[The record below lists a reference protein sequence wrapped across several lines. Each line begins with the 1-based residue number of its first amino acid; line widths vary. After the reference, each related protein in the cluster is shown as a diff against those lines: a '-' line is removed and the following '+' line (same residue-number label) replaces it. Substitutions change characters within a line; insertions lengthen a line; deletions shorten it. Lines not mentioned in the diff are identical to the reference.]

1 MTFDDFM
8 LLEKNDGVV
17 YEGRS
22 ATVTDVKNFVK
33 GKAYYLQGMK
43 FQAQHTMRQLEVSY
57 YDRKKDKVVRRY
69 PLVYLD
75 VKRGELHNATVLAT
89 MDKWD
94 PFSNLEAAW

>member
-8 LLEKNDGVV
+8 ALEKNDGVV

-33 GKAYYLQGMK
+33 GNVYYLQGMK
-43 FQAQHTMRQLEVSY
+43 FQAQHTMRQLVVSY

-69 PLVYLD
+69 PLVYLNAP
-75 VKRGELHNATVLAT
+75 RGEAHNEVVLRSMT
-89 MDKWD
+89 IWD
-94 PFSNLEAAW
+94 PFQDQGAIL

>member
-1 MTFDDFM
+1 MTFDEFM
-8 LLEKNDGVV
+8 SLEKNDGVV
-17 YEGRS
+17 YNGRS

-33 GKAYYLQGMK
+33 GNVYYLQGMR

-69 PLVYLD
+69 PLIYVD
-75 VKRGELHNATVLAT
+75 AIRGEVHNTMVLSAT
-89 MDKWD
+89 DKWD